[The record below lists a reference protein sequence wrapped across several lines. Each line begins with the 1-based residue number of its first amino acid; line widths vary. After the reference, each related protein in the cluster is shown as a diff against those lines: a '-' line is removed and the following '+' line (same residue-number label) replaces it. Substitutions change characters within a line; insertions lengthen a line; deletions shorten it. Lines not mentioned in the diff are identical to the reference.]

1 MPNTYFSF
9 KEFTVHQDKCAMK
22 VCTDACLFGAWT
34 ANFLFKNNMQLASM
48 LDIGTGTGLLSL
60 MLAQKVNANI
70 DALEIDEDAAMQA
83 RQNFQ
88 DSPWNEQLKLYN
100 IPVQDFKTENK
111 YDLIIS
117 NPPFFINDLKSE
129 DEKRNKALHTTT
141 LNYNELVGAVKNLL
155 ADDGFFAV
163 LLPFSNAVS
172 FIEIAETQKLYLHR
186 KIDLRQTERH
196 TFFRSVLVFSNLKKK
211 IQMNAEIT
219 IKNGADYTKEFA
231 QLLSDYYLKL

>member
-9 KEFTVHQDKCAMK
+9 KEFTIHQDKCAMK
-22 VCTDACLFGAWT
+22 VCTDACLFGAWVAHFIET
-34 ANFLFKNNMQLASM
+34 NTIKPENI
-48 LDIGTGTGLLSL
+48 LDIGAGTGLLSL
-60 MLAQKVNANI
+60 MLAQKTNASI

-88 DSPWNEQLKLYN
+88 DSPWNERLKLYN
-100 IPVQDFKTENK
+100 ISAQDFKTENK

-141 LNYNELVGAVKNLL
+141 LDYNELIRAVKNVL
-155 ADDGFFAV
+155 AEDGFFAV
-163 LLPFSNAVS
+163 LLPFSNAVT

-211 IQMNAEIT
+211 IQMNSEIT
-219 IKNGADYTKEFA
+219 IKNGADYTKEFT